1 MRLNH
6 PLSPVMIGVTMVLVA
21 PQVATALPAVEVNQ
35 MAEEITVRI
44 DSNAPGS
51 GVILK
56 KLGNKYTVLT
66 AHHVVSKKNLN
77 YKIVAPGGQSYDLDR
92 SKIKPLPNVDLALL
106 EFTSNRNYK
115 TAKLGNSDQSQGGTI
130 SYLGGFPG
138 TNYSINEPTFSFTQG
153 KIAAN
158 SKQPLNDGYALI
170 YNNSAV
176 GGMSGGP
183 VLNEQGELI
192 GIHGRG
198 DVRYDEQAEESIISD
213 FKLGIPINTFLRL
226 ASQDRLDE
234 EVTVAPPQKATP
246 LTAEDFFVRGVNKN
260 QKGDNNGAIRD
271 LTEAIKRNSKY
282 TEAFFQRANARITFK
297 TVKASQNAV
306 ADYTE
311 AIKLNPKYFQA
322 YYNRGVIRGK
332 DLKDYQ
338 GAIADFTQAIK
349 LNPQLDQAYTNRGI
363 ARSLLKDY
371 QGAIKDYNQAIKI
384 NPNQDKAYYN
394 RGNAY
399 LELQDYQKANTD
411 YTQSIKIKPDYPPAY
426 NNRSLAR
433 RKLKDEEGADAD
445 SNQAM
450 TLSVFQGDI
459 KTYTKAI
466 ERGPNDANA
475 YYKRGIAYREL
486 QNYNRAIKDLNQA
499 IQLTPENAK
508 FYYALGIVYHQQ
520 NTFNDAISQYQQAVV
535 VDNQSWEAI
544 TKIGLI
550 KYEKGDVEGATKQ
563 WQKALSIK
571 NYSEPMLAFAVVL
584 HNQGEQ
590 EKAIEMA
597 KDAISRERRLARVKS
612 LQYRLW
618 GKQLIADT
626 QKFFALPEM
635 QKFISEIKP
644 PKRRST
650 ELLEGK

>member
-1 MRLNH
+1 MRFNH
-6 PLSPVMIGVTMVLVA
+6 PLSPVIIGVTMVLVA
-21 PQVATALPAVEVNQ
+21 PQVATALSAVEVNQ
-35 MAEEITVRI
+35 IAEGITVRI

-56 KLGNKYTVLT
+56 KSGNKYTVLT
-66 AHHVVSKKNLN
+66 AHNVVSKKNLT
-77 YKIVAPGGQSYDLDR
+77 YKIVTPDGENYDLDR
-92 SKIKPLPNVDLALL
+92 SKIKPLPNVDLALI
-106 EFTSNRNYK
+106 EFTSRNNYNV
-115 TAKLGNSDQSQGGTI
+115 AKLGNSDHSQGGTI

-138 TNYSINEPTFSFTQG
+138 TNYSINEPTFTFTQG

-183 VLNEQGELI
+183 VLNEKGELI

-198 DVRYDEQAEESIISD
+198 DVRYDERTEDNIISD

-226 ASQDRLDE
+226 ASQDRLYA
-234 EVTVAPPQKATP
+234 EVTAPPARASTP
-246 LTAEDFFVRGVNKN
+246 LTAEDFFVRGVNKHE
-260 QKGDNNGAIRD
+260 KGDNNGAIAD
-271 LTEAIKRNSKY
+271 LKEAIKLNPKY
-282 TEAFFQRANARITFK
+282 AEAFFKLGNARIAFK
-297 TVKASQNAV
+297 TVKASRNAV

-322 YYNRGVIRGK
+322 YYNRGLIRGR

-338 GAIADFTQAIK
+338 GAIADFSQAIK
-349 LNPQLDQAYTNRGI
+349 LNPQLDQAYTNRGL

-371 QGAIKDYNQAIKI
+371 QGAIKDYTQAIKI
-384 NPNQDKAYYN
+384 NPNQNKAYYG

-399 LELQDYQKANTD
+399 LELQDYQKANAD
-411 YTQSIKIKPDYPPAY
+411 YTQSIKIKPDYAPAY
-426 NNRSLAR
+426 DKRSSVR

-450 TLSVFQGDI
+450 TLRIFQGDI
-459 KTYTKAI
+459 ATYSEAI
-466 ERGPNDANA
+466 EREPNDANA

-486 QNYNRAIKDLNQA
+486 QNYQKAIKDLNQA
-499 IQLTPENAK
+499 IQLAPENAK
-508 FYYALGIVYHQQ
+508 FYYALGIVYHRQ
-520 NTFNDAISQYQQAVV
+520 NSFDNAISQYQKAVV
-535 VDNQSWEAI
+535 VDDKSWEAI
-544 TKIGLI
+544 TKMGLI
-550 KYEKGDVEGATKQ
+550 KYEQGDVEGATKE
-563 WQKALSIK
+563 WQTALSMK
-571 NYSEPMLAFAVVL
+571 NYSEPMLAFAVIL
-584 HNQGEQ
+584 NNQGEQ
-590 EKAIEMA
+590 EKAIAMA
-597 KDAISRERRLARVKS
+597 KDAISRERGLARVKS

-618 GKQLIADT
+618 GKRLIADT

-644 PKRRST
+644 PKRRSS
-650 ELLEGK
+650 ELLGK